1 MTSLKRYLLGDWG
14 LVRGG
19 GLVCVCALL
28 RGLRASLASVGG

>member
-1 MTSLKRYLLGDWG
+1 LLGDWG

-19 GLVCVCALL
+19 GLVCVCLLLRLGALL